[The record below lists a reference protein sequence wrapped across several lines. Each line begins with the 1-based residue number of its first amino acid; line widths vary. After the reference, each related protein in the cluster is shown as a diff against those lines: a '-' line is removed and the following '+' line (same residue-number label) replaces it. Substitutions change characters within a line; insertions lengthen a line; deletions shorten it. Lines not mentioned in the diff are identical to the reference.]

1 MADIKTEKQKVK
13 EITDKLEEGLK
24 ELFES
29 EKYKKYLST
38 MSKFHNY
45 SFNNTLLIALQR
57 PDASLVAGY
66 QAWQKNFNRHVKR
79 GEKGIR
85 ILAPAP
91 YKIKE
96 ERDKLDPVTG
106 EVMLDKDG
114 MPQTEEVEVKIPAFR
129 AVSVFDVAQTEGE
142 PLPELEAKELLSTV
156 EGYEDFIK
164 AVTYVAPVP
173 IGFEDIPGASKGYF
187 NIGENR
193 IAVQE
198 GMSESQT
205 LKTMVHETAHSM
217 LHNKEVN
224 REDILAPAKDRNS
237 KEVEAESIAFTV
249 CNHFGIDTSDYSFG
263 YIAGWSSGK
272 DMKELKSSLDTIRR
286 TASELITGIE
296 EQLKEL
302 QRDREIMQEQSQ
314 EFILAIS
321 NTERSH
327 FDIAGVKGMEGAEL
341 MGSLLA
347 MKDADRENVEAYLE
361 SRGAWVTHLGDDRS
375 EEVEE
380 FHVDYIYDTDT
391 YAITDVKYAME
402 MDRKANEPVKDS
414 DVVLK
419 IMYGENDGYEIDKIT
434 NMTREQAID
443 LAYKLAALDGNE
455 WDGNIQD
462 FMEENGAEYV
472 PVIVKDGRNSGMPEF
487 FDIAVD
493 LKAEEVTLEEELS
506 GMEYAASIIH
516 RLEHGKGVFSPD
528 ERNLIVNYGYK
539 LDDYEKT
546 KELADMLAYR
556 IENESAN
563 AALTVI
569 DAQAEIDA
577 LPDGMIGLSEMHGY
591 GYTWEE
597 MLPLTKETALELFD
611 SDLAV
616 YQLHKDGSETLIE
629 DKEQIMGHEGIFGI
643 EKSDWEN
650 ERELRSMQAEL
661 AESGANKEAQL
672 LYGSSDKY
680 GIYQLKDNPELRD
693 FHFAGTAEL
702 LKRGILSDDFKEI
715 QPENYN
721 LVYAG
726 ELSDIQGQSQGEKL
740 NALFEKFNIDHP
752 ADYKGHSLSVS
763 DIVVLHEN
771 GENSAH
777 FVDSFGF
784 TELPDFVRG
793 LEGVKEQEADKAEKG
808 LTNEEKQ
815 FLETDNA
822 PLIAKNFLAWD
833 EIEDLGYRFF
843 EDGYIDKFKPVEKAL
858 FGDGLVSDDTIHD
871 IARRM
876 QGGEDIREE
885 LAKALIGGHE
895 RVIEADENDG
905 VAVLFGRDAVTVT
918 FGNAEKQIS
927 YEEMGTAFLGLMES
941 EYKKIEQARAAEEQ
955 EEKIAESVTS
965 GHNVN
970 LSARQKD
977 LKLETEQS
985 EPEQIQAG
993 QPEAQKSYPAVYGHT
1008 LSYAMEHGEVDKYSD
1023 SRKLDREC
1031 REAIEGTIRQ
1041 NFDGMHLKH
1050 DIVKPLAEQY
1060 GSERMAF
1067 VLASTI
1073 QQESWDGRFSV
1084 DNKAWASEF
1093 YIPENIVH
1101 GIDMNR
1107 ELIVSSHPA
1116 VLDGFI
1122 DMFRS
1127 EVLEKEKELSAG
1139 QEEITSGHNVQKLET
1154 EQSEPEKSAEAPEFE
1169 DMEDGDEIIDLG
1181 DETEQ
1186 VLAEMKQSLEGRQ
1199 DTSGHNVQKLE
1210 TEPEEMAETELAF
1223 QIADRFI
1230 SIQETD
1236 GGYDYSIMGAD
1247 YKEIDGGVYDNPNV
1261 SIREALNDIVEDL
1274 KDNPFDNG
1282 ARGNIS
1288 DKDELI
1294 PIDYDGLMEKVEAA
1308 DHIEPQAQG
1317 NVVENFKAKTNE
1329 LFHEISE
1336 MNPAEV
1342 EETIKC
1348 HVQAK
1353 IDEYAIQ
1360 AEIIDVAVVGSRC
1373 RGLEREGSDLDV
1385 AVELSTN
1392 EREDVLFDA
1401 FNGDALHIGG
1411 VKVDINPITAQR
1423 TGTLETYLPQV
1434 EDYLEGVREAREK
1447 EPVSIFNIRMN
1458 DEERWFKNTS
1468 GLDAEGLC
1476 KAYAECDK
1484 PFVEMGKYGER
1495 IEAADHAYIEQGERL
1510 DFSIEFNEETD
1521 QITIFDGDNFEYKG
1535 LRETLFPKQAEP
1547 EVTLTVAEC
1556 GEFHSMGEFYENIP
1570 TVEEA
1575 VAIWKQIPP
1584 ERMNGIPAIGIN
1596 IHTPGTEVFEDVG
1609 ADILSG
1615 KRIDLDI
1622 LEFIPDIK
1630 NSPQAMEVI
1639 AELVAKLPEMEIDG
1653 NMGEEFEAKVW
1664 EKRMPDLTPA
1674 EQLAVELDRFTY
1686 DYDAAV
1692 YHDNSQSMTE
1702 NVSELADALKQGDTQ
1717 DIASWLAGIAADGTE
1732 PEESRRAKEL
1742 LEKLAEYKPLVKIE
1756 EMEEQNYNMVDNV
1769 LNNGAGEK
1777 AQKEEN
1783 RKAQDRPAAKPSLKA
1798 RLAEKKAQVAG
1809 AGREQEEN
1817 IKNKQREM

>member
-1 MADIKTEKQKVK
+1 MADAKTEKQKVK

-29 EKYKKYLST
+29 EKYKNYLST

-96 ERDKLDPVTG
+96 EQDKLDPVTG

-129 AVSVFDVAQTEGE
+129 AVSVFDVSQTDGE

-164 AVTYVAPVP
+164 AVTHVAPVP

-314 EFILAIS
+314 EFILAVS

-327 FDIAGVKGMEGAEL
+327 FDIASVKGMEGAEL
-341 MGSLLA
+341 MDSLLA

-391 YAITDVKYAME
+391 HVITDVKYAME
-402 MDRKANEPVKDS
+402 MDRKANEPIKDS

-506 GMEYAASIIH
+506 GMEYASSIIH

-546 KELADMLAYR
+546 KELADTLAYR
-556 IENESAN
+556 IENEPAN

-941 EYKKIEQARAAEEQ
+941 EYKKIEQARAADGQ
-955 EEKIAESVTS
+955 EEEIAESATS
-965 GHNVN
+965 GHNV
-970 LSARQKD
+970 Q
-977 LKLETEQS
+977 KLETEQS

-993 QPEAQKSYPAVYGHT
+993 QSEAQKSYPAVYWHT
-1008 LSYAMEHGEVDKYSD
+1008 LSYAVEHGEVDNYRD
-1023 SRKLDREC
+1023 SRNLDREC

-1282 ARGNIS
+1282 AGGNIG
-1288 DKDELI
+1288 DDDELI

-1609 ADILSG
+1609 ADILSE